1 MRSPYDCLLPNP
13 LIEKRGKHVLVGGVP
28 SREIA
33 FEELKSNMLN
43 IGPFGQVA
51 EFFGYYAT
59 TKILCL
65 FATEEDT
72 NELLDHELLAL
83 AASLQ
88 RVMVTQDIR
97 FRVLAEDWQRTGRR
111 FAGLVFAHQ
120 RRVSFGELVANLEL
134 IAKAT
139 DAGFW
144 ENRIEQ
150 LPL

>member
-1 MRSPYDCLLPNP
+1 MAVGLYADVHVPGPAIQQLRR
-13 LIEKRGKHVLVGGVP
+13 RGVDVL
-28 SREIA
+28 A
-33 FEELKSNMLN
+33 
-43 IGPFGQVA
+43 
-51 EFFGYYAT
+51 
-59 TKILCL
+59 
-65 FATEEDT
+65 ATEEGT
-72 NELLDHELLAL
+72 NELRDHEVLAL
-83 AASLQ
+83 ATSLQ

-120 RRVSFGELVANLEL
+120 RRVSFGELVADLEL

-139 DAGFW
+139 DAAYW